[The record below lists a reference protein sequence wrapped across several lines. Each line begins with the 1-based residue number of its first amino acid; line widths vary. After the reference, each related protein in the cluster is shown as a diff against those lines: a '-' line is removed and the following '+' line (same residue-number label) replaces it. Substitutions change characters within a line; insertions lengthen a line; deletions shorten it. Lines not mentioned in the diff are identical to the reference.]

1 MFEKKEPRDSKFER
15 AHLLTNAIWDAS
27 DQEQKELK
35 RALRKELWHNK
46 LAKYALPR
54 ALFDATIM
62 TATTVAA
69 IEEFRQGSVTDGLA
83 NLTVAGMFSYFAN
96 KSYQE
101 HLQSKLP
108 NSNAEGEV
116 LHVPAEWLDGPRDN

>member
-1 MFEKKEPRDSKFER
+1 MFEKKEPRDSKVER
-15 AHLLTNAIWDAS
+15 AYLLTNAVWDAS

-35 RALRKELWHNK
+35 RALRKERWHNK
-46 LAKYALPR
+46 VARYALPR
-54 ALFDATIM
+54 AIFDASIM
-62 TATTVAA
+62 TATTISA
-69 IEEFRQGSVTDGLA
+69 IEEFGQGSVTDGLA

-108 NSNAEGEV
+108 DSTQEGEV
-116 LHVPAEWLDGPRDN
+116 LRVPAEWLEDPHDT